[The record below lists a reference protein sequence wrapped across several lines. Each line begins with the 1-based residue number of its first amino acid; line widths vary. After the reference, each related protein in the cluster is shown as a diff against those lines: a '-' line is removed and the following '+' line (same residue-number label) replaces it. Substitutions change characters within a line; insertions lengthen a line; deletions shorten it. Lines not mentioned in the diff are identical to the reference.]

1 MRKLYEIPEA
11 EELRTELEMG
21 LLTTTGSVD
30 PWDVM
35 PNDPEE
41 FDDPEE

>member
-21 LLTTTGSVD
+21 LLQDTVKPGD
-30 PWDVM
+30 PIIEDVM
-35 PNDPEE
+35 PE
-41 FDDPEE
+41 DDFNE